1 MENKLDVGME
11 RRAIFY
17 SVAFLRKEISDI
29 KKSLEKEED
38 FTLKKLLQGRL
49 SELEYDLEKFEHLNI

>member
-11 RRAIFY
+11 RKAIFY